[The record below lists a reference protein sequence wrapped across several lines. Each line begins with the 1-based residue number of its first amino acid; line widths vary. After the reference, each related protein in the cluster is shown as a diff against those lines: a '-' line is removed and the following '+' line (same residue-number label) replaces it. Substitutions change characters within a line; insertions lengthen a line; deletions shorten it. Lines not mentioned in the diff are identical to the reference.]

1 MDGARLLREDEQMS
15 TAADLHTKAKT
26 ESGRIALVSIPRAG
40 GLSAAIGDALRALG
54 HDSVRHDVSR
64 MDEIADLSEVEVL
77 LSTGV
82 PCRAADMD
90 RMPKLRAIV
99 SPVLGFDWI
108 DADEASRRGIA
119 VCNTEAA
126 ENREGMAES
135 TIMLLL
141 ALLYRL
147 QDTEKLL
154 RTNVEGDPLKRHI
167 LKGRTVGI
175 IGWGGITREVIKRLA
190 AWGCQFIVYSRSAN
204 EPVPGV
210 TFVPL
215 DELLARSDAILVL
228 TSLNPT
234 TRHMLGREQFAKVRP
249 GTLLV
254 NTARGAII
262 DEAALVEALKSGQ
275 LGAAAI
281 DVLEKEP
288 CPPDHPLRDL
298 PNVILTPHAI
308 GHNEEAKEAGPGLTA
323 GILKTLAEGKLP
335 GSCKNRDRLT
345 TRS

>member
-1 MDGARLLREDEQMS
+1 METTDLNTNGAAG
-15 TAADLHTKAKT
+15 AAHP
-26 ESGRIALVSIPRAG
+26 IAIIGIPRAA
-40 GLSAAIGDALRALG
+40 GLSDAIAEALRAAG
-54 HDSVRHDVSR
+54 HDCVRHDVAS
-64 MDEIADLSEVEVL
+64 MDEIAGDLGHVEVL

-82 PCRAADMD
+82 PCRARDMD
-90 RMPKLRAIV
+90 RMPRLRGIV
-99 SPVLGFDWI
+99 SPVLGFDWV

-126 ENREGMAES
+126 ENREGMAEA

-147 QDTEKLL
+147 HETEALL
-154 RTNVEGDPLKRHI
+154 RANAEGDPLRRHI

-175 IGWGGITREVIKRLA
+175 IGWGGITRAVIERLA
-190 AWGCQFIVYSRSAN
+190 AWGCRFLVYSRAAPD
-204 EPVPGV
+204 PVPGV

-215 DELLARSDAILVL
+215 DELLAQSDAILVL
-228 TSLNPT
+228 TSLNPA

-262 DEAALVEALKSGQ
+262 DEAALVEALASGR

-281 DVLEKEP
+281 DVFETEP
-288 CPPDHPLRDL
+288 CPPDHPLRAL
-298 PNVILTPHAI
+298 SNVILTPHCI
-308 GHNEEAKEAGPGLTA
+308 GHNEEAKAAGPALTA
-323 GILKTLAEGKLP
+323 AILKTLAEGGLP
-335 GSCKNRDRLT
+335 ESCKNPAAVKARV
-345 TRS
+345 

>member
-1 MDGARLLREDEQMS
+1 MS
-15 TAADLHTKAKT
+15 TSPTQNSA
-26 ESGRIALVSIPRAG
+26 RIAVATIPRAA
-40 GLSAAIGDALRALG
+40 GLAAGIIAALREHGLDAAQY
-54 HDSVRHDVSR
+54 DVNR
-64 MDEIADLSEVEVL
+64 LDEVADLSEVEVL
-77 LSTGV
+77 LSIGV
-82 PCRAADMD
+82 LCRAQEMD
-90 RMPKLRAIV
+90 RMPRLRAIV

-108 DADEASRRGIA
+108 DADEATRRGIA

-147 QDTEKLL
+147 QDTEALL
-154 RTNVEGDPLKRHI
+154 RTNAGADPIKRHI
-167 LKGRTVGI
+167 LKGRTIGI
-175 IGWGGITREVIKRLA
+175 IGWGGITREVIARLA
-190 AWGCQFIVYSRSAN
+190 AWGCHFIVYSRSASA
-204 EPVPGV
+204 PVPGV
-210 TFVPL
+210 RFVPL

-228 TSLNPT
+228 TSLNPA

-281 DVLEKEP
+281 DVFEKEP
-288 CPPDHPLRDL
+288 CPPDHPLREL
-298 PNVILTPHAI
+298 PNVILTPHCI

-323 GILKTLAEGKLP
+323 GILKTLADGGIPE
-335 GSCKNRDRLT
+335 SCRNAEALARRG
-345 TRS
+345 

>member
-1 MDGARLLREDEQMS
+1 MN
-15 TAADLHTKAKT
+15 TATDLDAQAKAI
-26 ESGRIALVSIPRAG
+26 SARIALVSIPRAG
-40 GLSAAIGDALRALG
+40 GLSASIGDALRGLG

-64 MDEIADLSEVEVL
+64 FDEIADLSDVEIL

-82 PCRAADMD
+82 RCGAKEMD
-90 RMPKLRAIV
+90 RMPRLRAIV
-99 SPVLGFDWI
+99 SPVLGYDWV
-108 DADEASRRGIA
+108 DAGEASRRGIA

-154 RTNVEGDPLKRHI
+154 RTNASGDPLKRHI

-175 IGWGGITREVIKRLA
+175 IGWGGITREVVKRLA
-190 AWGCQFIVYSRSAN
+190 AWGCHFIVHSRSATGT
-204 EPVPGV
+204 VPGV

-215 DELLARSDAILVL
+215 DELLERSDAILVL
-228 TSLNPT
+228 TSLNPS

-281 DVLEKEP
+281 DVFETEP

-308 GHNEEAKEAGPGLTA
+308 GHNEEAKAAGPALTA
-323 GILKTLAEGKLP
+323 AILKTLAEGGLP
-335 GSCKNRDRLT
+335 DSCKNREAF
-345 TRS
+345 TRVK